1 MVEILLYVSVYLLV
15 LITLVQLNLREL
27 AQGILQLTII
37 IIVLGLIGWGLYEL
51 YQYIQAELA
60 RTIRIPGYKPFGL

>member
-27 AQGILQLTII
+27 AQGILQLTIA

-51 YQYIQAELA
+51 YQIIQVELD
-60 RTIRIPGYKPFGL
+60 RTVRIPGYKPFGL